1 MENLVKA
8 KDYDNNQIQLIK
20 DMYAKNTTKEEFELF
35 MYTAGKYGLDPLIK
49 QIWCVKF
56 GTGAAQIYA
65 GRDGFLEIAHRDGK
79 FNGIESGMKDVNT
92 AYAKVFRKDME
103 HPFYVEVDMAEYST
117 GQSLWKTKPK
127 TMLIK
132 VAESQ
137 ALRRA
142 FSISGLYAPEEMSQ
156 WEADAQG
163 IKYPTPQI
171 TTGDNTKPAFDRNK
185 ENPND
190 KPKEKINEKTGK
202 PYIPKVARLYS
213 LATKIYG
220 LNDKDFKELCIKVT
234 GKEHSKDYTNQNCWD
249 IEDEL
254 IRSAIA
260 DTEEIIEPETIE
272 AEYEQPTFSNEQ
284 IKQETL
290 IK

>member
-1 MENLVKA
+1 MENLVK

-20 DMYAKNTTKEEFELF
+20 DMYAKNTTKDEFELF

-79 FNGIESGMKDVNT
+79 FNGMESGMKDDHT
-92 AYAKVFRKDME
+92 AFAKVYRKDME

-137 ALRRA
+137 ALRKA

-156 WEADAQG
+156 WEADSQG
-163 IKYPTPQI
+163 IKYPSQI
-171 TTGDNTKPAFDRNK
+171 NAKNNAENSSYDRSN
-185 ENPND
+185 ENPDD
-190 KPKEKINEKTGK
+190 KPKEKISDKTGK
-202 PYIPKVARLYS
+202 SYIPKVTRLYT
-213 LATKIYG
+213 LATKVYG
-220 LNDKDFKELCIKVT
+220 LNDKDFKELCIRVT
-234 GKEHSKDYTNQNCWD
+234 GKEHSRDYTNKDCWD

-254 IRSAIA
+254 IKTVNN
-260 DTEEIIEPETIE
+260 TEEITESETVE
-272 AEYEQPTFSNEQ
+272 AEYENTNYADIAE
-284 IKQETL
+284 QETL